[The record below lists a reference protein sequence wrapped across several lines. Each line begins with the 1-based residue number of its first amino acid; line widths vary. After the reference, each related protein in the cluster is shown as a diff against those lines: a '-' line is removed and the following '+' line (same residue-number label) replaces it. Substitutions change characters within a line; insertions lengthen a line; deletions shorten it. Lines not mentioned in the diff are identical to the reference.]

1 VDVWCC
7 RKPIGGPPCRPGE
20 RRGLSRHWRNAC
32 TYGGHDPTAGKF
44 HRVDTYLLTCTPPD
58 HGQI

>member
-1 VDVWCC
+1 MVLPQAD
-7 RKPIGGPPCRPGE
+7 RRSAMPAGE

-44 HRVDTYLLTCTPPD
+44 HRVGNYLLTCTPPD